1 MALLK
6 HHTSSVA
13 ELCLTLQPY
22 GLQQGRLPCPPP
34 SPRVCSSSCP
44 LNWRCYLTVSS
55 SAAFSRH
62 PVTQLIQVLLLF
74 WEKPKFALMA
84 FLLHLSPLGSLDL
97 GLKISLLGLLQNV
110 LLCFWEL
117 DRRENTWIKKNAIG
131 SENQILLGPCFPD
144 WSFCLIESEL
154 LIDWKINIGQW
165 FFFPPNIY
173 IYILLKYSCLT
184 TFQVHSKVI
193 QLYTYTNIT
202 FEIIFHYR
210 LLLGLPWWLRW

>member
-74 WEKPKFALMA
+74 WEKPKFALMV

-117 DRRENTWIKKNAIG
+117 DRRENTWIKKKCNWFRKSNIAWA
-131 SENQILLGPCFPD
+131 LFPWLKFLFD
-144 WSFCLIESEL
+144 WIRTS
-154 LIDWKINIGQW
+154 DW
-165 FFFPPNIY
+165 
-173 IYILLKYSCLT
+173 L
-184 TFQVHSKVI
+184 
-193 QLYTYTNIT
+193 
-202 FEIIFHYR
+202 ED
-210 LLLGLPWWLRW
+210 